1 MILKRV
7 YVLFFLISVIA
18 SPLFSQEVLD
28 ATLLRADKLFIK
40 KDYLTAVDVYL
51 KYLEKYPRDYY
62 AERQTAICY
71 DHLNSPDN
79 AIDHWPIV
87 VESSEATEKDYL
99 AYGRSLLANNR
110 GPEAKKIFLVL
121 SRSTDKSM
129 AAWGKLYSNPAE
141 LFKDSATIFVQEVKG
156 INTDLPEYSPVLFKD
171 KLFYVSDK
179 IRSARNFYVLNDM
192 DYQTMSAALKKDSV
206 NLFPAVVFEKLQTMP
221 LYGSFCFSPDGAT
234 MYFTRAVSNKE
245 LKVKSEVPF
254 FRYQIYTLTMSTMN
268 NVQPEIKKF
277 KHNIPEYDF
286 MHPCLSRD
294 GKRLYFVSNR
304 KGSMGGKDV
313 FMCEL
318 VNGNW
323 TAPVNVGKEV
333 NSPGNEVFPNVSED
347 GTLYFASD
355 HRPGLGGLDVFYAKP
370 SASKEHLYEEAKNL
384 GAPINSRFDDFG
396 LFPLKNG
403 SRGYFSSNR
412 KNNTDDD
419 IYFFVNESVK

>member
-1 MILKRV
+1 M
-7 YVLFFLISVIA
+7 
-18 SPLFSQEVLD
+18 LD

-171 KLFYVSDK
+171 KLF
-179 IRSARNFYVLNDM
+179 
-192 DYQTMSAALKKDSV
+192 
-206 NLFPAVVFEKLQTMP
+206 
-221 LYGSFCFSPDGAT
+221 
-234 MYFTRAVSNKE
+234 
-245 LKVKSEVPF
+245 
-254 FRYQIYTLTMSTMN
+254 
-268 NVQPEIKKF
+268 
-277 KHNIPEYDF
+277 
-286 MHPCLSRD
+286 
-294 GKRLYFVSNR
+294 
-304 KGSMGGKDV
+304 
-313 FMCEL
+313 
-318 VNGNW
+318 
-323 TAPVNVGKEV
+323 
-333 NSPGNEVFPNVSED
+333 
-347 GTLYFASD
+347 
-355 HRPGLGGLDVFYAKP
+355 
-370 SASKEHLYEEAKNL
+370 
-384 GAPINSRFDDFG
+384 
-396 LFPLKNG
+396 
-403 SRGYFSSNR
+403 
-412 KNNTDDD
+412 
-419 IYFFVNESVK
+419 